1 MNRFDK
7 LARAA
12 RTPWDARVDILSARL
27 SKAATPS
34 ERAAVEADTVR
45 ETRDLGAM
53 LAIRKA
59 LGTEWQRG
67 IGWHDIEVHYDE
79 SGKPVVGLRGGA
91 RDIVVSR
98 GVREILVSISYCRS
112 HAVAYAMA
120 LGAENAK

>member
-12 RTPWDARVDILSARL
+12 RTPWDARVDILSASL

-59 LGTEWQRG
+59 QRSPKDFLK
-67 IGWHDIEVHYDE
+67 IGAA
-79 SGKPVVGLRGGA
+79 S
-91 RDIVVSR
+91 
-98 GVREILVSISYCRS
+98 
-112 HAVAYAMA
+112 
-120 LGAENAK
+120 